1 MAGSFMTDSTLNF
14 LVYGQAL
21 TILISGA
28 LMIADVRVG
37 GIGLTV
43 SMLTLIATRDNPMLA
58 VNDHNWRANFQNMLK
73 DLGIAGMGLLFYKR
87 KQTIRHR
94 YVA

>member
-1 MAGSFMTDSTLNF
+1 MTDSTLNF

>member
-1 MAGSFMTDSTLNF
+1 MTDSTLNF

-73 DLGIAGMGLLFYKR
+73 DLGIAGMGLLFYMR

-94 YVA
+94 YVT